1 MKKLILILICCA
13 FFAGDAISQG
23 CILVHNISGF
33 GQYNFTDRSFA
44 TSDWQLNINNRYF
57 KSFRDFKGTEDQ
69 NTPKGDESVVH
80 SYTMDINLSRLFKN
94 GWAISLSVPFAANS
108 RLANKDH
115 GGPGTTR
122 Y

>member
-1 MKKLILILICCA
+1 MKQLLLSLICFV
-13 FFAGDAISQG
+13 FFADDAISQG

-69 NTPKGDESVVH
+69 KTPPEDESVVH
-80 SYTMDINLSRLFKN
+80 SYTMDISVSRLFRN
-94 GWAISLSVPFAANS
+94 GWAMSLSIPYAANS
-108 RLANKDH
+108 R
-115 GGPGTTR
+115 
-122 Y
+122 